1 MTLFDRVRAKL
12 CPPPL
17 SHRKEAGGEE
27 EGEEKKNCVIKQ
39 WVMSGSHGW
48 HPPLFLSPP
57 LPNCFHCL
65 SDSVFSSSL
74 PWYFSLSL
82 YSPLSIPQ
90 PLKSFLFH
98 SSVALPP
105 LFPLPHIPPP
115 SFLSGS
121 FLSTV
126 SLLFSSFF
134 FTPLC
139 PSCYCFFFCP
149 PLPFPSHTHRHTSTC
164 TIVPRSVLS
173 SSLAMVL

>member
-149 PLPFPSHTHRHTSTC
+149 PSLSPHTHTDTQAH
-164 TIVPRSVLS
+164 
-173 SSLAMVL
+173 AQ

>member
-115 SFLSGS
+115 SLVLFCLLSVS
-121 FLSTV
+121 FSPLFFSPLYAPPAIASFSVPPSLS
-126 SLLFSSFF
+126 L
-134 FTPLC
+134 
-139 PSCYCFFFCP
+139 
-149 PLPFPSHTHRHTSTC
+149 HTHTDTQAH
-164 TIVPRSVLS
+164 
-173 SSLAMVL
+173 AQ

>member
-65 SDSVFSSSL
+65 SVSVFSSSL

-134 FTPLC
+134 HPFMPLLLLLLFL
-139 PSCYCFFFCP
+139 S
-149 PLPFPSHTHRHTSTC
+149 PLPFPSHTQTHKHMHNSA
-164 TIVPRSVLS
+164 
-173 SSLAMVL
+173 SLCPV